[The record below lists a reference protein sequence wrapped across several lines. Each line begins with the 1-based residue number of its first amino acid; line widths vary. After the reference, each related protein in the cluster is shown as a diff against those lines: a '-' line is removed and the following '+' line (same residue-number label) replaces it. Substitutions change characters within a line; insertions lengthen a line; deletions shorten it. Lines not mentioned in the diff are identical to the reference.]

1 MYNPDLKSKYDK
13 QRYAKQKEEYLKNNP
28 DYIPV
33 RLQQKLKREELLKSI
48 NKPQKIE
55 VNNIS

>member
-1 MYNPDLKSKYDK
+1 MPFNPELKKKYDK

-33 RLQQKLKREELLKSI
+33 RTQQKLKREELIKSI
-48 NKPQKIE
+48 NTNEPQN
-55 VNNIS
+55 V